1 MQKSKDLVAEI
12 HYMGLFLCKKQQYW
26 FGISVGIKILP
37 YVKGDLKKQ
46 TNFCDQFLFLLC
58 TWAEKTYLIS
68 GHDRR
73 L

>member
-1 MQKSKDLVAEI
+1 VQKSKDLVAEI

-46 TNFCDQFLFLLC
+46 TNSATSSCFFFVLGL
-58 TWAEKTYLIS
+58 KKLIS
-68 GHDRR
+68 
-73 L
+73 